1 MYNLPYTNKQI
12 NIPYL
17 LKIGNGKI
25 CKIGKYLKDKNLPGV
40 ALFLG
45 DGTEELVGAELRRG
59 FGDNGINVV
68 HSQVVSDISIESITQ
83 TAFQLP
89 PATDVVV
96 GIGGGKALDFA
107 KYSAHLLRL
116 PFVSVPTS
124 TSNDGFCS
132 PTSSLTV
139 GGRRKTV
146 KSSIPF
152 GVVIDLDIIR
162 NSPPVFFYSGLGDM
176 VSKITAL
183 SDWKE
188 AANRKLERYSDFASM
203 LAYNSLD
210 LLFIKHSFEIKAP
223 EFQRSLITSLLMSG
237 ISMEVAGTSRPA
249 SGSEHLVSHALD
261 EVCARPQMHG
271 LQVGTAAYLCAL
283 LQNNLSTGGLRDILV
298 KTGFFDFVG
307 QNPFKKEEFLR
318 ALRLAPEIKR
328 GFYTVLSEPDSYK
341 RAVEFIDGDEILREL
356 IK

>member
-152 GVVIDLDIIR
+152 GVVIDLDVIR
-162 NSPPVFFYSGLGDM
+162 SCPPVFFYSGLGDM

-183 SDWKE
+183 ADWKE

-210 LLFIKHSFEIKAP
+210 LLFIKHSFDINAP
-223 EFQRSLITSLLMSG
+223 EFQRSLTTSLLMSG
-237 ISMEVAGTSRPA
+237 ISMEVAG
-249 SGSEHLVSHALD
+249 
-261 EVCARPQMHG
+261 
-271 LQVGTAAYLCAL
+271 
-283 LQNNLSTGGLRDILV
+283 NLS
-298 KTGFFDFVG
+298 
-307 QNPFKKEEFLR
+307 
-318 ALRLAPEIKR
+318 
-328 GFYTVLSEPDSYK
+328 PDG
-341 RAVEFIDGDEILREL
+341 AGNTT
-356 IK
+356 

>member
-1 MYNLPYTNKQI
+1 MYNQPYTNKQI

-25 CKIGKYLKDKNLPGV
+25 YKIGKYLKDKNLPGV

-45 DGTEELVGAELRRG
+45 DGTEELGVEALSIGL
-59 FGDNGINVV
+59 GDNDINVV

-152 GVVIDLDIIR
+152 GVVIDLDVIR
-162 NSPPVFFYSGLGDM
+162 SCPPVFFYSGLGDM

-183 SDWKE
+183 VLFNF

-210 LLFIKHSFEIKAP
+210 LLFIKHSFDINAP
-223 EFQRSLITSLLMSG
+223 EFQRSLTTSLLMSG

-249 SGSEHLVSHALD
+249 SGSEHLISHALD

-283 LQNNLSTGGLRDILV
+283 LQNNPSTGGLRDILA

-307 QNPFKKEEFLR
+307 QNPFNKEEFLR

>member
-1 MYNLPYTNKQI
+1 MYNQPYTNKQI

-25 CKIGKYLKDKNLPGV
+25 YKIGKYLKDKNLPGV

-59 FGDNGINVV
+59 FGDNDINVV

-83 TAFQLP
+83 TSFQLP

-152 GVVIDLDIIR
+152 GVVIDLDVIR
-162 NSPPVFFYSGLGDM
+162 SCPPVFFYSGLGDM

-183 SDWKE
+183 ADWKE

-210 LLFIKHSFEIKAP
+210 LLFIKHSFDINAP
-223 EFQRSLITSLLMSG
+223 EFQRSLTTSLLMSG

-283 LQNNLSTGGLRDILV
+283 LQNNPSTGSLRDILV

-341 RAVEFIDGDEILREL
+341 HAVEFIDSDEILREL

>member
-17 LKIGNGKI
+17 LKIGNGKTY
-25 CKIGKYLKDKNLPGV
+25 KIGKYLIDKNLSGV

-45 DGTEELVGAELRRG
+45 EGTEELVGAELRRG

-68 HSQVVSDISIESITQ
+68 HSQVVNDISIESITQ

-89 PATDVVV
+89 PETDAII

-152 GVVIDLDIIR
+152 GVVIDLDVIR
-162 NSPPVFFYSGLGDM
+162 SCPPVFFYSGLGDM

-183 SDWKE
+183 ADWKE

-203 LAYNSLD
+203 LSYNSLD
-210 LLFIKHSFEIKAP
+210 LLFIKHSYNINAP
-223 EFQRSLITSLLMSG
+223 EFQRSLTTSLLMSG
-237 ISMEVAGTSRPA
+237 IAMEVAGTSRPA
-249 SGSEHLVSHALD
+249 SGSEHLISHALD
-261 EVCARPQMHG
+261 EVSVRPQMHG
-271 LQVGTAAYLCAL
+271 LQVGTAAYLCAM
-283 LQNNLSTGGLRDILV
+283 LQNNPSTDSLREILH
-298 KTGFFDFVG
+298 KTGFFDFVK
-307 QNPFKKEEFLR
+307 QNPFKKSEFEA
-318 ALRLAPEIKR
+318 ALKLAPSIKR
-328 GFYTVLSEPDSYK
+328 GFYTILSEQDSYDK
-341 RAVEFIDGDEILREL
+341 ALSLINTDPILQEL

>member
-17 LKIGNGKI
+17 LKIGN
-25 CKIGKYLKDKNLPGV
+25 GKYLKDKNLPGV

-210 LLFIKHSFEIKAP
+210 HVTADERHFHGSGRNFAP
-223 EFQRSLITSLLMSG
+223 CQRFGTSCFARPGRSLCPAANAWF
-237 ISMEVAGTSRPA
+237 AGWYR
-249 SGSEHLVSHALD
+249 
-261 EVCARPQMHG
+261 R
-271 LQVGTAAYLCAL
+271 
-283 LQNNLSTGGLRDILV
+283 LS
-298 KTGFFDFVG
+298 
-307 QNPFKKEEFLR
+307 LR
-318 ALRLAPEIKR
+318 ASAK
-328 GFYTVLSEPDSYK
+328 
-341 RAVEFIDGDEILREL
+341 
-356 IK
+356 

>member
-25 CKIGKYLKDKNLPGV
+25 YKIGKYLKDKNLPGV

-59 FGDNGINVV
+59 FGDNDINVV

-152 GVVIDLDIIR
+152 GVVIDLDVIR
-162 NSPPVFFYSGLGDM
+162 SCPPVFFYSGLGDM
-176 VSKITAL
+176 VSKLPLWPIGKKRQTESWSVTATLRPCLRIIRLICCL
-183 SDWKE
+183 SNILSILMRRNFN
-188 AANRKLERYSDFASM
+188 AA
-203 LAYNSLD
+203 
-210 LLFIKHSFEIKAP
+210 
-223 EFQRSLITSLLMSG
+223 
-237 ISMEVAGTSRPA
+237 
-249 SGSEHLVSHALD
+249 
-261 EVCARPQMHG
+261 
-271 LQVGTAAYLCAL
+271 
-283 LQNNLSTGGLRDILV
+283 
-298 KTGFFDFVG
+298 
-307 QNPFKKEEFLR
+307 
-318 ALRLAPEIKR
+318 
-328 GFYTVLSEPDSYK
+328 
-341 RAVEFIDGDEILREL
+341 
-356 IK
+356 

>member
-25 CKIGKYLKDKNLPGV
+25 YKIGKYLKDKNLPGV

-59 FGDNGINVV
+59 FGDNDINVV

-152 GVVIDLDIIR
+152 GVVIDLDVIR
-162 NSPPVFFYSGLGDM
+162 SCPPVFFYSGLGDM

-183 SDWKE
+183 ADWKE

-210 LLFIKHSFEIKAP
+210 LLFIKHSTQPDHVAADERHIHGSGRNLAP
-223 EFQRSLITSLLMSG
+223 RQRFGTSCFARSGRSLCPAANAWF
-237 ISMEVAGTSRPA
+237 AGRYRRLS
-249 SGSEHLVSHALD
+249 
-261 EVCARPQMHG
+261 
-271 LQVGTAAYLCAL
+271 LCA
-283 LQNNLSTGGLRDILV
+283 SA
-298 KTGFFDFVG
+298 K
-307 QNPFKKEEFLR
+307 
-318 ALRLAPEIKR
+318 
-328 GFYTVLSEPDSYK
+328 
-341 RAVEFIDGDEILREL
+341 
-356 IK
+356 